1 MERFLYFV
9 KTSDAP
15 DATQEVA
22 LFPTSSVTALEGG
35 AASNTTII
43 RLVPRDGT
51 GTTED
56 IVTLTHAANDQKNVM
71 NALVAMIN
79 AQKNKDPFVVV
90 ADAQNSIFNI
100 DGVTAVSITS
110 AD

>member
-1 MERFLYFV
+1 MERYLYFV

-22 LFPTSSVTALEGG
+22 LYPTSSVTAIEGG
-35 AASNTTII
+35 SSTSTVV
-43 RLVPRDGT
+43 RLVPRDGS

-56 IVTLTHAANDQKNVM
+56 KITLSHGVNNQKVVM
-71 NALVAMIN
+71 NSLVSLIN
-79 AQKNKDPFVVV
+79 AQKNKDPFVV
-90 ADAQNSIFNI
+90 AFDAENDIINI
-100 DGVTAVSITS
+100 EGVTAVSIAS